1 MITIDIEAH
10 NKCHVACIDI
20 PGAYLNVIT
29 DEEEIMLLRGPLAEL
44 MVMVDSKLYCKFVTY
59 DSKGVAHYT
68 LRMKK
73 VLYILLKSDLLL

>member
-1 MITIDIEAH
+1 MVKSAIEA
-10 NKCHVACIDI
+10 NDKRRVACIDI

-59 DSKGVAHYT
+59 DSKGVALLYV
-68 LRMKK
+68 MMNK